1 MNRLSLKL
9 MNSWATLGPRYLPF
23 ADVATPDLP
32 LGRLLRLSLFQ
43 VSVGM
48 ALVLLVG
55 TLNRVMIVELD
66 VPASLVGVM
75 LALPLVFAPFRALI
89 GHRSDTHRCA
99 LGWRRVPFIWRGTL
113 LQFGGFAIMPFALL
127 VLAGK
132 GESGMLPVWVGQL
145 SAGLAF
151 LLVGAGVHTVQT
163 AGLALATDLTPAESH
178 PKVVGLMYVMLLIG
192 MIVSALVFGA
202 VLVDFS
208 PGRLVQVIQS
218 AALVTMLLNGVAMW
232 KQETR
237 RSTRGVVP
245 AAQDPTFRESWLKF
259 CEGDD
264 TIRRL
269 VIVGLG
275 TMAFGMADILLEPFG
290 GHVLHLSVSAT
301 TKLTALFA
309 VGGLFGFGLAAK
321 VIGRGADPYVIARNG
336 ALIGLPA
343 FALVMLAAPLQLPI
357 LFLVGNFLIGFGG
370 ALFGHGTLTATMN
383 RAPKAQAG
391 LALGAWGA
399 VQATA
404 AGIGMAMSGAI
415 RDLVDAWR
423 GATAP
428 AGAAAD
434 GAYGYMTVYAIEITL
449 LIATVLVTL
458 PLIRRAFAKT
468 INAAGLTP
476 AGKVCVNVVD
486 CGDGRVA

>member
-9 MNSWATLGPRYLPF
+9 ITLWASLGPRFLPF

-32 LGRLLRLSLFQ
+32 LSRLLRLSLFQ

-89 GHRSDTHRCA
+89 GFHSDNHQSA
-99 LGWRRVPFIWRGTL
+99 LGWRRVPFIWKGSL
-113 LQFGGFAIMPFALL
+113 AQFGGFALMPFALL

-132 GESGMLPVWVGQL
+132 GESGVLPAWVGQF
-145 SAGLAF
+145 SAAIAF

-163 AGLALATDLTPAESH
+163 AGLALATDLTPQKSH
-178 PKVVGLMYVMLLIG
+178 PKVVGLMYVMLLVG
-192 MIVSALVFGA
+192 MIVSALAFGA
-202 VLVDFS
+202 ALSEFT
-208 PGRLVQVIQS
+208 PGRLVQVIQT
-218 AALVTMLLNGVAMW
+218 AAMATMVLNGIAVW
-232 KQETR
+232 KQEPR
-237 RSTRGVVP
+237 RPRRGVTVP
-245 AAQDPTFRESWLKF
+245 REDPSFRDSWGKF
-259 CEGDD
+259 CEGDN

-269 VIVGLG
+269 SILGLG

-309 VGGLFGFGLAAK
+309 VGGLVGFGFASK
-321 VIGRGADPYVIARNG
+321 VIGEGRNPYKVAGCGAI
-336 ALIGLPA
+336 IGLPA
-343 FALVMLAAPLQLPI
+343 FLFVMAAAPLQFPPI
-357 LFLVGNFLIGFGG
+357 FLVGNFLIGFGG

-383 RAPKAQAG
+383 RAPEDQVG

-404 AGIGMAMSGAI
+404 AGVGMALSGAI
-415 RDLVDAWR
+415 RDLVNLFAASGNGG
-423 GATAP
+423 GAAGYMAVYSIEIALLVVTIAVTAPLVRRATSDRARRTEQNTAP
-428 AGAAAD
+428 ASVDGPIAD
-434 GAYGYMTVYAIEITL
+434 RQHEPAI
-449 LIATVLVTL
+449 
-458 PLIRRAFAKT
+458 
-468 INAAGLTP
+468 
-476 AGKVCVNVVD
+476 
-486 CGDGRVA
+486 